1 MIEIAPPSNAKELK
15 AVTDE
20 AIKTIEKEHG
30 KGAIGRLGDKPTQE
44 VPHIPFGIDSLD
56 KGVLGVGGLPRGRII
71 EIYGP
76 ESSGKTTL
84 ALLAVAAAQK
94 MGMQAAFIDVE
105 HALDPNWAQLNGV
118 DISTLLVS
126 QPDYGEQALQ
136 IVEVLVGT
144 GACGI
149 IVVDSVA
156 ALVPK
161 SELEGEIGDSSM
173 GVQARMM
180 SQAMRKLTGIVS
192 KSNTTLVFINQIRDK
207 IGVVYGSPEV
217 TTGGRALKFFASVR
231 LDVRRI
237 AAIKNAEEIVGNKIK
252 IKAAKNKVGK
262 PYGECELELLFNRGF
277 DLVGPIFD
285 KAVFDGRVEKAGS
298 WYSYQGER
306 IGQGRDNAISTLIST
321 GNFDSLTLA

>member
-1 MIEIAPPSNAKELK
+1 MIEIAQPSNAKELK

-20 AIKTIEKEHG
+20 AIKAIEKEHG
-30 KGAIGRLGDKPTQE
+30 KGAIARLGDKASQDIE
-44 VPHIPFGIDSLD
+44 HIPFGIPTLD
-56 KGVLGVGGLPRGRII
+56 NDVLGVGGLPRGRII

-84 ALLAVAAAQK
+84 ALMAVAQFQK
-94 MGMQAAFIDVE
+94 AGLQAAFIDVE
-105 HALDPNWAQLNGV
+105 HALDPRWATINGV
-118 DISTLLVS
+118 DINTLLVS

-136 IVEVLVGT
+136 IVEVLIGT

-207 IGVVYGSPEV
+207 IGVIYGSPEV
-217 TTGGRALKFFASVR
+217 TTGGRALKFFSSVR

-237 AAIKNAEEIVGNKIK
+237 SAIKNGDEIVGNKVK
-252 IKAAKNKVGK
+252 VKAAKNKVGK
-262 PYGECELELLFNRGF
+262 PYGETELDLLFDKGF
-277 DLVGPIFD
+277 DRVGP
-285 KAVFDGRVEKAGS
+285 VFDSAVLRGDIEKSGS
-298 WYSYQGER
+298 WYSYKGER
-306 IGQGRDNAISTLIST
+306 IGQGRDNAIA
-321 GNFDSLTLA
+321 FLTEHGKFTELVS